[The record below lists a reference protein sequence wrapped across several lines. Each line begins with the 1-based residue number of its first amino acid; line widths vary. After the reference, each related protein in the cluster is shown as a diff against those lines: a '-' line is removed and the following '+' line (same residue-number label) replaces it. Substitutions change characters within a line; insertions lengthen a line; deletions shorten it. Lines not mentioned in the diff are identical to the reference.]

1 MLIDDINRRWIAK
14 AGETYNRGFTSP
26 IFRVLEL
33 DLKKEVYVTVFG
45 PTQGGKTTLI
55 LRLLGVKSH
64 EFDKVYK
71 AIRAG
76 IPEGS
81 SCTKF
86 ATTYAV
92 SDTNHYQVKVYDDR
106 KSAPKKTHIDLSLKD
121 LVIALRKIRS
131 GENQLLS
138 KGYINIEIPADIV
151 ENESPVSIRLVD
163 LPGWD
168 GRGDNES
175 FIKELYKEWIPGANC
190 VLLVSQSEHLNLLD
204 RFDSDSYPFEV
215 RSWKAW
221 ASRYKVVLTRYAA
234 NKSEIEHWTLI
245 KPDLDGIHKRMTTIM
260 SNPAK
265 GIRDC
270 PEWLLDK
277 SEKKVYAFDYG
288 KSWTQL
294 NKTNPIYAKTI
305 KPVMDEYIDLL
316 KRDIVSS
323 ADSITS
329 LRAMCDMSEAFKE
342 LHKQQKE
349 KLDQEIL
356 AIDDQIQQLTE
367 KQQVHNDCINT
378 LEEEKNPLEQILERT
393 AEARKGIDSCIE
405 SYPRESYSWS
415 RRARLEEIRNDLFEA
430 RGTLQGRLEEWSEA
444 VRAGYEAIGENGA
457 EANRVCIDIPDWKAE
472 SINNE
477 TTFGPF
483 KSFQFNDY
491 NRITVKYF
499 RIAISEVRDQECY
512 HTLSH
517 RTWDLSNRIP
527 ERLEEKNMQIA
538 ELERQVSEIKG
549 KLQPIEDSKS
559 KAEQDLNQMNADY
572 DRAMARAKE
581 LPQILEKQFKV
592 HKAAIYRYLNRSA
605 QAAVDPDD
613 KKTAENKR
621 LNLLLSLYNGTKI
634 LDQICGE
641 KK

>member
-1 MLIDDINRRWIAK
+1 MRIDDVNQRWIAK
-14 AGETYNRGFTSP
+14 ATEIYNRRFTSP
-26 IFRVLEL
+26 IFRASEV
-33 DLKKEVYVTVFG
+33 DPRKEVYVTVFG
-45 PTQGGKTTLI
+45 LTQGGKTTLI
-55 LRLLGVKSH
+55 LRLLGVKAT

-92 SDTNHYQVKVYDDR
+92 SDNNCYQVKAYDD
-106 KSAPKKTHIDLSLKD
+106 KKAEPKYIISGNTLKD
-121 LVIALRKIRS
+121 LRDALLKIRS
-131 GENQLLS
+131 GGNQPLA
-138 KGYINIEIPADIV
+138 KGYINIEIPADLI
-151 ENESPVSIRLVD
+151 ESEGRVNVRLVD

-168 GRGDNES
+168 GRDDSKE

-190 VLLVSQSEHLNLLD
+190 VLLVSQSEHLNSLD
-204 RFDSDSYPFEV
+204 RFCSDKYPFEV

-221 ASRYKVVLTRYAA
+221 ASRYKVVLTKYAF
-234 NKSEIEHWTLI
+234 NTSEIKHWTI
-245 KPDLDGIHKRMTTIM
+245 NDPTIDGVHKRMTGIL

-294 NKTNPIYAKTI
+294 NKTNPEYAKVI
-305 KPVMDEYIDLL
+305 KPVLDEYIDLL
-316 KRDIVSS
+316 KRDIASS

-329 LRAMCDMSEAFKE
+329 LRAMCDMSVAFKE

-367 KQQVHNDCINT
+367 KQEILDVYIST
-378 LEEEKNPLEQILERT
+378 LEEEKKNLEKILERT

-405 SYPRESYSWS
+405 SFPRESYSWS
-415 RRARLEEIRNDLFEA
+415 RRERLEKIRKDLFEV

-444 VRAGYEAIGENGA
+444 VRSGYEAIGENGA
-457 EANRVCIDIPDWKAE
+457 EANRVSIDIPDWKAE

-477 TTFGPF
+477 TTWGI
-483 KSFQFNDY
+483 FNSLQYGDY
-491 NRITVKYF
+491 NRIALKYF
-499 RIAISEVRDQECY
+499 RITISEVRDQDCY
-512 HTLSH
+512 LALSR
-517 RTWDLSNRIP
+517 RTENLGLKIP

-538 ELERQVSEIKG
+538 ELERQVSEIRVT
-549 KLQPIEDSKS
+549 LQPIEDSRI
-559 KAEQDLNQMNADY
+559 KAEQNLNQLNTDY

-581 LPQILEKQFKV
+581 LPRILEEQFNI
-592 HKAAIYRYLNRSA
+592 HKTAIYRYLNRPA
-605 QAAVDPDD
+605 QVADDPDD
-613 KKTAENKR
+613 KNTSENKR
-621 LNLLLSLYNGTKI
+621 LDLLLSLYNGTKI
-634 LDQICGE
+634 LDQICGG
-641 KK
+641 K